1 LVGCTEERKEK
12 REKKKKGRRG
22 RRERERV
29 RAKGLFVFFLLV
41 NWSYFTMGLLY
52 CGLIL
57 EALSFYGKFFW
68 PYLKNIGL

>member
-1 LVGCTEERKEK
+1 MCRGEEG
-12 REKKKKGRRG
+12 KKKKKKKKEG
-22 RRERERV
+22 ERERV

-57 EALSFYGKFFW
+57 EVLSFHGKFFW

>member
-1 LVGCTEERKEK
+1 MYRGEEGKKRK
-12 REKKKKGRRG
+12 KKKKGRRV
-22 RRERERV
+22 RRERESES
-29 RAKGLFVFFLLV
+29 KGCICFFFFLLV

-68 PYLKNIGL
+68 AYLKNIGL